1 MLMIKGLIGGLFQ
14 VVMFGALLLIPAG
27 LVPGGTWVW
36 KKAIYFLIGYGILI
50 EALIVWLCIVAP
62 GGMEARFKKSPKDDR
77 MPKEDKILKPLLIL
91 FVFAYFI
98 IIPLDVFRFQ
108 IFPMPGSV
116 WGIVGIALA
125 VFGILFNG
133 GALYSNAFITSS
145 IQDQTDEG
153 QKVADT
159 GVYAIV
165 RHPYYAS
172 LFPLFI
178 GMSLWLES
186 WVGVI
191 ALLPLLIVLIIRIG
205 VEERTLK
212 KTLPGYTEY
221 TKKVKYKLMPFI
233 W

>member
-1 MLMIKGLIGGLFQ
+1 MLIIKGLIGGLFQ

-62 GGMEARFKKSPKDDR
+62 GGMEARFKKAPKDER
-77 MPKEDKILKPLLIL
+77 RPREDKLLKLLVIL
-91 FVFAYFI
+91 FIFAYFM
-98 IIPLDVFRFQ
+98 IIPLDVFQFQ
-108 IFPMPGSV
+108 IFPMPGSI
-116 WGIVGIALA
+116 WSIIGIALA

-159 GVYAIV
+159 GVYVIV

-172 LFPLFI
+172 LFSLLI
-178 GMSLWLES
+178 GISLWLES
-186 WVGVI
+186 WMGVI

-212 KTLPGYTEY
+212 KTLPGYAEY
-221 TKKVKYKLMPFI
+221 TKKVKYRLMPFI